1 VTNRLGHGKQG
12 ALVAMIQGTGSEKV
26 ISALEKIPRSLRL
39 KVKEI
44 ALDWSPTMRLIAK
57 RAFPNATSVADR
69 FHVQHLMN
77 DAISDLRAD

>member
-1 VTNRLGHGKQG
+1 M
-12 ALVAMIQGTGSEKV
+12 AMIQGTGSENV

-44 ALDWSPTMRLIAK
+44 ALDLSPTMHLIAK
-57 RAFPNATSVADR
+57 RACPNATSVADR

-77 DAISDLRAD
+77 DAISDLRVD